1 MNKMMRTA
9 IVTGAARGIG
19 HECAR
24 ALFEDGCNV
33 VLADIDEQSAKAGAE
48 AIEPTGT
55 AVCGIKTDVSSVESI
70 EALIAQTVE
79 RFGGIDILVNNA
91 GIIST
96 SAVED
101 VSLDEWERVMRIN
114 LTGAFFMAQKALEHL
129 KKSNNG
135 KIVNIASLA
144 GRNGGISVGAPYAVS
159 KAGMIGL
166 TKSLASKLA
175 QYNINVNCIAPGTTK
190 TDILSS
196 FTQDDVEHL
205 ESCIPLKRLGQ
216 PKDIANSVV
225 FLASEKSSFITGT
238 VIDVNGGMYIG

>member
-1 MNKMMRTA
+1 MSKEKRTA

-19 HECAR
+19 QECAR

-33 VLADIDEQSAKAGAE
+33 VLADIDEQCAKTAAE
-48 AIEPTGT
+48 AIDRTCA

-70 EALIAQTVE
+70 EGLIAQTVE

-91 GIIST
+91 GIVSKST
-96 SAVED
+96 VED
-101 VSLDEWERVMRIN
+101 VSIVEWERVMCIN

-129 KKSNNG
+129 KKSANG
-135 KIVNIASLA
+135 KIINVASLA
-144 GRNGGISVGAPYAVS
+144 GRNGGISVGVPYAVS

-166 TKSLASKLA
+166 TRSLATKIA
-175 QYNINVNCIAPGTTK
+175 KYNINVNCIAPGTTK

-196 FTQDDVEHL
+196 FTKEDLEHL
-205 ESCIPLKRLGQ
+205 ESSIPLKRLGL
-216 PKDIANSVV
+216 PEDIANGVV
-225 FLASEKSSFITGT
+225 FLASEKSSFITGA